1 MLTGVGGRRT
11 LSLMRARAV
20 LLARPLAYTPFFAVA
35 RWCVSPYLFFVG
47 STKWQRID
55 GGYVL
60 VRKSAVVSMLRL
72 EIAGLMTARS
82 AEAFTEK
89 PRPDTRGDELNGM
102 AGEHSHYRPKKS
114 QKERRGRW

>member
-1 MLTGVGGRRT
+1 MVCVAL
-11 LSLMRARAV
+11 
-20 LLARPLAYTPFFAVA
+20 PFFRGFNKMAE
-35 RWCVSPYLFFVG
+35 
-47 STKWQRID
+47 ID
-55 GGYVL
+55 GDYVL

-82 AEAFTEK
+82 VEAFTEK